1 MTTEEERKPEREVE
15 NQPED
20 PATPPGSVKEDQQDE
35 TKPQE
40 EKKAEEERRYEEEK
54 EVVPLLKKAPK
65 AKKAGLSLEELKG
78 SAQELIAQ
86 IRLAI
91 SQDKELAATQQK
103 GPLNSFE
110 QTESFA

>member
-1 MTTEEERKPEREVE
+1 MTTEEERKVEREVE
-15 NQPED
+15 GQPED
-20 PATPPGSVKEDQQDE
+20 PATPPGSVNDNQQDE
-35 TKPQE
+35 RKPQD
-40 EKKAEEERRYEEEK
+40 ERRYDEEK

-103 GPLNSFE
+103 GRLISSE
-110 QTESFA
+110 QAESVARS

>member
-40 EKKAEEERRYEEEK
+40 EKKAEEEK